1 MSAMIFRRLGLTLVI
16 LYFLAGGIAHFAFAT
31 AETNIIP
38 PYVPYPREV
47 NYLTGVLEMLGAVGL
62 MIPTSRRAAGAGLI
76 LLTICVTPAN
86 AFMLEHAERFPDL
99 PLWLLVARL
108 PLQVLLILLIAWSS
122 GISAKP
128 SAASSQT

>member
-1 MSAMIFRRLGLTLVI
+1 MSVTIWRQLGLALVI

-31 AETNIIP
+31 AETSIIP

-47 NYLTGVLEMLGAVGL
+47 NYLTGVLEMFGAIGL
-62 MIPTSRRAAGAGLI
+62 MIPMSRRAAGAGLI

-99 PLWLLVARL
+99 PQWLLVARL
-108 PLQVLLILLIAWSS
+108 PLQVLLILFIAWSS
-122 GISAKP
+122 GISMKHSTTP
-128 SAASSQT
+128 PQT